1 MLLVLYLR
9 TLCLSKG
16 HKDFSPMFSPRS
28 AMVFGFIF
36 RSMIHLSP
44 GDILDIRGS
53 IFARHSGWGK
63 RFNPPLVGQEQDPG
77 EALPHRIFKCPAK
90 HSHGQIVYNHIGVHL
105 ALISKY
111 QKL

>member
-53 IFARHSGWGK
+53 IFVHHSGWGK

-77 EALPHRIFKCPAK
+77 EALQCVGTHTPCPTGFSNVLPNIHMGK
-90 HSHGQIVYNHIGVHL
+90 SFIIT
-105 ALISKY
+105 
-111 QKL
+111 